1 MADKT
6 TLECTKHGLR
16 FEQFDDW
23 ADMKDS
29 PVPQCYMCAHE
40 QHMATRRELAEV
52 TRQRDLLLGA
62 IEVKLAVP
70 VAADRRLR
78 HD

>member
-1 MADKT
+1 MSRKS

-23 ADMKDS
+23 HEQKDS
-29 PVPQCYMCAHE
+29 PLPQCYMCAHNE
-40 QHMATRRELAEV
+40 HQATRRELEEV

-62 IEVKLAVP
+62 IDVKLAVP
-70 VAADRRLR
+70 VSAERSLR

>member
-1 MADKT
+1 MSKKT

-23 ADMKDS
+23 HEQKGG
-29 PVPQCYMCAHE
+29 PVPACYMCAYE
-40 QHMATRRELAEV
+40 SAATLKAQVAEL

-62 IEVKLAVP
+62 IDVKLAVP
-70 VAADRRLR
+70 VSSDRSLS
-78 HD
+78 

>member
-1 MADKT
+1 MSGKQ

-23 ADMKDS
+23 ADKKDS
-29 PVPQCYMCAHE
+29 PVPQCYMCGHE
-40 QHMATRRELAEV
+40 QHQATRRELAEV

-70 VAADRRLR
+70 VSSGRSLS
-78 HD
+78 

>member
-1 MADKT
+1 MKT

-23 ADMKDS
+23 HEVKGG
-29 PVPQCYMCAHE
+29 PVPDCYICANE
-40 QHMATRRELAEV
+40 KALDLRQKLAEV
-52 TRQRDLLLGA
+52 TRQRDILLSA

-70 VAADRRLR
+70 VNKERSLSNE
-78 HD
+78 